1 MWVSQVA
8 VVLTFLE
15 VKEEREEKEVERQEG
30 GFVVLVG

>member
-15 VKEEREEKEVERQEG
+15 VEEEREEKEVERQEG

>member
-8 VVLTFLE
+8 VVLMFLE
-15 VKEEREEKEVERQEG
+15 VEEEREEKEVERQEG